1 MSRLCLHPLK
11 GLAGCCGVG
20 VQDGGVPGCGLE
32 DEAGVA
38 GEANVAATLDPAFV
52 DGNGCAVI
60 ADAGG
65 DVGLAGGG
73 SDDEAD
79 DAETVGGDSVLAE
92 SAAVAVVLV
101 EGPGGEGEE
110 DEGDEELI
118 LRLGLDL
125 AFGVEGELLVGV
137 GVCSGEGGLNG
148 LCDSGGEDE
157 LAELEVECTG
167 AAEAS
172 GWLGLGDLADHGGAD
187 GDGDGVVGVVDGLGY
202 GGFDLLPGFGGGGAE
217 LVAEVGLDDPGF
229 GGGVGWGG
237 RVGGRGCGDFADLRR
252 EGEGLGGFD
261 RPGGVFFDAL
271 GMVGELSVEELGGAV
286 AFVKAGD
293 DGELVA
299 EDLDS
304 VVPPL
309 VNETAF
315 AGRRRDEAVD
325 GGAVGGGASG
335 NGKGRAVGEGDAGEA
350 DDGCPE
356 GSEVATKP
364 GADAAGVVGVE
375 CSYSTR
381 DDGFGWEDEGV
392 VYVDGVD
399 ELGTDG
405 LANAHGE
412 MILDLD
418 RKRCPCG

>member
-1 MSRLCLHPLK
+1 
-11 GLAGCCGVG
+11 
-20 VQDGGVPGCGLE
+20 VPGCGLE
-32 DEAGVA
+32 DKAGVA

-52 DGNGCAVI
+52 DGNGCAVV

-101 EGPGGEGEE
+101 EWPGGEGEE

-187 GDGDGVVGVVDGLGY
+187 GDCDGVVGVVDGLGY
-202 GGFDLLPGFGGGGAE
+202 GGFDLLAGFGGGGA
-217 LVAEVGLDDPGF
+217 
-229 GGGVGWGG
+229 
-237 RVGGRGCGDFADLRR
+237 
-252 EGEGLGGFD
+252 
-261 RPGGVFFDAL
+261 
-271 GMVGELSVEELGGAV
+271 
-286 AFVKAGD
+286 
-293 DGELVA
+293 
-299 EDLDS
+299 
-304 VVPPL
+304 
-309 VNETAF
+309 
-315 AGRRRDEAVD
+315 
-325 GGAVGGGASG
+325 
-335 NGKGRAVGEGDAGEA
+335 
-350 DDGCPE
+350 
-356 GSEVATKP
+356 
-364 GADAAGVVGVE
+364 
-375 CSYSTR
+375 
-381 DDGFGWEDEGV
+381 
-392 VYVDGVD
+392 
-399 ELGTDG
+399 
-405 LANAHGE
+405 
-412 MILDLD
+412 
-418 RKRCPCG
+418 